1 MNLQWLLL
9 KSFSS
14 ERCDTEL
21 AVVMKTYSKA
31 LDSFK
36 VKGQLLLLPETAES
50 MGFGPSEFDVNDLI
64 TSLKSLHIFRR
75 KLLSEISTLEK
86 LLLVLPATSAVGE

>member
-1 MNLQWLLL
+1 MNLQGLLL

-21 AVVMKTYSKA
+21 AEVMKNVQQGFGFFQGK
-31 LDSFK
+31 
-36 VKGQLLLLPETAES
+36 KGQLLLLPETAES

-64 TSLKSLHIFRR
+64 N
-75 KLLSEISTLEK
+75 LLEVPSY
-86 LLLVLPATSAVGE
+86 LPQKNY